1 MRLLRV
7 RVALEEEADAEMA
20 AGREGEQDFYAPKVK
35 GEGVLSLEKSYFTRT
50 KVQILKAEELGRA
63 ISDSGSPR
71 DRAGYCC
78 FTAALLML
86 Y

>member
-1 MRLLRV
+1 MRALHV

-35 GEGVLSLEKSYFTRT
+35 GEGTLSFSFLFFLTLL
-50 KVQILKAEELGRA
+50 VQK
-63 ISDSGSPR
+63 
-71 DRAGYCC
+71 YK
-78 FTAALLML
+78 